1 MIIKKFTGKTEKEA
15 TDAAKKELGDGIVVM
30 NVRPVKKY
38 GFFAFLRA
46 PQTEVTVALEDEEER
61 SGTTITPQEYAP
73 LEPYRDKV
81 QPKESAASQISKAAL
96 DGKIPPLRVSEDRPK
111 SALES
116 LAASAK
122 ETETE
127 TYQPSEEAIQM
138 KKSLEAARAASNV
151 SALSTP
157 APSSAISEQKAA
169 QIEEKID
176 SLHDLLEKKIIKE
189 ESKSLFPVDAQ
200 KDKDNAALK
209 EKEEKDQVE
218 EETMN
223 FVKVLYNTLLENE
236 VNERYANQLTDEI
249 GKVNK
254 PGLPLEYA
262 LSNVYQKMVLKFGN
276 PETIT
281 ENAGKVRAE
290 IFIGPTG
297 VGKTTTIAKLA
308 SQLIITKKKKVA
320 LLTVDTYR
328 IAATDQLKTYAS
340 ILDIPF
346 RVIYSTDE
354 MLQALGEKDGYVGI
368 NYNPGFLSDDFG
380 KDPREAAL
388 LDEGEKVEEAFI
400 QDPGNAEKVK
410 AWLRMQERLKK
421 EIRRPGVK
429 EIADHIDHAVK
440 WAGIDHVGIGSD
452 FDGIL
457 LPPADVENIGQSD
470 VLWEELRRRGYSQE
484 QSDKISGANLME
496 VWKRV
501 IKCSE

>member
-38 GFFAFLRA
+38 GLFAFLRA

-61 SGTTITPQEYAP
+61 SGTTITPQEYDP

-151 SALSTP
+151 GALSTP

-236 VNERYANQLTDEI
+236 VDERYANQLTDEI

-354 MLQALGEKDGYVGI
+354 MLQAYNDFKDYDYVMLDTTGHSINNKEQMDNTMSFIRAVLEKMDADI
-368 NYNPGFLSDDFG
+368 FLVLSASTKYRD
-380 KDPREAAL
+380 L
-388 LDEGEKVEEAFI
+388 I
-400 QDPGNAEKVK
+400 
-410 AWLRMQERLKK
+410 
-421 EIRRPGVK
+421 
-429 EIADHIDHAVK
+429 EIADAYSNMVKYKLIFTKMDETRLAGNLYNIRMHTGAPMSYITNGQDVPDDIAV
-440 WAGIDHVGIGSD
+440 
-452 FDGIL
+452 FDAQSVVRDL
-457 LPPADVENIGQSD
+457 LG
-470 VLWEELRRRGYSQE
+470 
-484 QSDKISGANLME
+484 
-496 VWKRV
+496 
-501 IKCSE
+501 